1 MPRILGT
8 GLVALDLI
16 VEHYDVRRRV
26 LLGGGGTCGNVLAI
40 LARAGWQSS
49 LVGALDESAW
59 SSLMRRD
66 LELAGVETKAVRRQS
81 GATPSLIVEHLA
93 RTGEAA
99 GRHWFQLYGSKD
111 EGDWPGLCAAP
122 DQAVRD
128 GAPAVCGRDVF
139 FVDRLSSAVLE
150 LAHLAKAQGVTVV
163 YEPSSRHDRQWMADM
178 LTLADVVKYS
188 SERADALGVAP
199 SEVDADLMLV
209 TDGPNGAAWRIGGR
223 TGEWRH
229 QAAVHA
235 PVVVDTCGAGDW
247 FTAGL
252 LMGLYRDRAGSKVP
266 FDPTIIACAVTGAS
280 MLAAWSCAYVGA
292 RGALYDAHVA
302 DFKARIRPLFGA
314 ARAAHDALTRPAVPA
329 AYRQEVS
336 SLCHP

>member
-16 VEHYDVRRRV
+16 VEHYDTHRQL

-49 LVGALDESAW
+49 LVGALDGSAW
-59 SSLMRRD
+59 SNLMRRD
-66 LELAGVETKAVRRQS
+66 LELAGVETKTLRRQP
-81 GATPSLIVEHLA
+81 GAAPSLIVEHLA

-111 EGDWPGLCAAP
+111 ECDWPGLRAAP

-128 GAPAVCGRDVF
+128 GAPAVRGQNVF

-150 LAHLAKAQGVTVV
+150 LAHLARAQGVTVV
-163 YEPSSRHDRQWMADM
+163 YEPSSWHDRPWVADM
-178 LTLADVVKYS
+178 LAVADVVKYS

-199 SEVDADLMLV
+199 SEVDADLILI
-209 TDGPNGAAWRIGGR
+209 TDGPNGVAWRTGGR
-223 TGEWRH
+223 AGEWHH
-229 QAAVHA
+229 QAAVRA
-235 PVVVDTCGAGDW
+235 PIVVDTCGAGDW

-252 LMGLYRDRAGSKVP
+252 LMGLCRERAGAKIP
-266 FDPTIIACAVTGAS
+266 LDPAVVACAVTSAS
-280 MLAAWSCAYVGA
+280 MLAAWSCAYIGA

-302 DFKARIRPLFGA
+302 DFKARVRPLFGGS
-314 ARAAHDALTRPAVPA
+314 HTEHNALSRPTVPT